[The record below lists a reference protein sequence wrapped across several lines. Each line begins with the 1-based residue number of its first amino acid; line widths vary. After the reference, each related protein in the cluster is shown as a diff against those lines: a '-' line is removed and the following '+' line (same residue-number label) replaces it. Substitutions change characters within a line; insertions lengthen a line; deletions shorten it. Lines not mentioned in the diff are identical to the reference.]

1 MSGRSLAA
9 LLTLLGVMLLLV
21 LLVPVPAI
29 GQVRPPQARTAKW
42 EQPRTA
48 WGDPDLQG
56 IWNNV
61 TATPLQRSEEFK
73 DRAELSSAEAAEFAR
88 RAIER
93 QEEGESKPIA
103 EQTVGQRTGYAAS
116 VWFETS
122 HTLSEN
128 RTSLL

>member
-21 LLVPVPAI
+21 VPVPAI
-29 GQVRPPQARTAKW
+29 GQVRPSQARTAKW

-61 TATPLQRSEEFK
+61 TATPLERSEEFK
-73 DRAELSSAEAAEFAR
+73 DRAVLTNEEAAEYAR
-88 RAIER
+88 RAVER
-93 QEEGESKPIA
+93 QAEGESKPITQ
-103 EQTVGQRTGYAAS
+103 QTVQQRTGHA
-116 VWFETS
+116 T
-122 HTLSEN
+122 
-128 RTSLL
+128 